1 MPLLG
6 TRGAASARGF
16 GFGAA
21 SSSSASF
28 LSTYSSLSTSL
39 GISAGVCDSA
49 GNMYYFVNQGTT
61 LLKYTSGGVL
71 SFQKQYTISGF
82 TPNGGSIAIDSSDN
96 IYLITGDTSNYLFHI
111 IKVDTSGAFISSKR
125 LASSNAEQLRA
136 ASAQPVIKGNILFI
150 GLYQYPDMYILG
162 WNTSSESVSFYTR
175 LIPQAGSGDAYTS
188 LCMAQTANYV
198 YAGVFTNSSYNQI
211 VYQFNTS
218 GYTGTSRGFFNN
230 VDGGNAGIA
239 TNLSSDDVYLLAYRG
254 SPSGPGYYSWMFKV
268 NSGLTQASRLLTTPN
283 FTNVWWT
290 RAVVKD
296 GAIYVPSNLNGGGG
310 NSGTIFSFDTGLTTV
325 NWQNYLNILN
335 SGNNRALTMINN
347 HPVINGTNLM
357 VQGSQSEPTAYAI
370 GGALSLPLNGTKTGS
385 YTVGSA
391 AGTLNYT
398 YATASVTINF
408 QSSTSTGYSS
418 GSTSSPTAPT
428 VSTSNTPSVSNLSYT
443 SNITLI

>member
-21 SSSSASF
+21 SSGSASF
-28 LSTYSSLSTSL
+28 LSTYSSLSTTL
-39 GISAGVCDSA
+39 PISGGVSDSA
-49 GNMYYFVNQGTT
+49 GNMYYYVNQGTT

-82 TPNGGSIAIDSSDN
+82 TSNGGSIAIDSSDN
-96 IYLITGDTSNYLFHI
+96 IYLVTGDTSSYLFHI
-111 IKVDTSGAFISSKR
+111 IKVNTSGTVISSKR
-125 LASSNAEQLRA
+125 LVSAGSEQFFAST
-136 ASAQPVIKGNILFI
+136 QPVIKSNILFI
-150 GLYQYPDMYILG
+150 GLYAYPDMYILG
-162 WNTSSESVSFYTR
+162 WDTSSESVSFYTR

-188 LCMAQTANYV
+188 LCISQTANYV
-198 YAGVFTNSSYNQI
+198 YAGVFTNSSFNQI
-211 VYQFNTS
+211 VHQFSTS
-218 GYTGTSRGFFNN
+218 GYTGTKRAFIQSLNN
-230 VDGGNAGIA
+230 GDAGIA
-239 TNLSSDDVYLLAYRG
+239 TNLSSDDVYLLGYRG
-254 SPSGPGYYSWMFKV
+254 NVSGPGYYSIMYKV
-268 NSGLTQASRLLTTPN
+268 DSVLTQASRVTYTN
-283 FTNVWWT
+283 NSTNVWWT

-335 SGNNRALTMINN
+335 SGSNRALTMLYN

-357 VQGSQSEPTAYAI
+357 VQGSQSEPSYYAL

-408 QSSTSTGYSS
+408 ASSTSTGFSS

-428 VSTSNTPSVSNLSYT
+428 VSTSSTPSVTNASYT

>member
-21 SSSSASF
+21 SSGSASF

-39 GISAGVCDSA
+39 AISTGVCDSA

-136 ASAQPVIKGNILFI
+136 SAQPVIKGNILFI

-188 LCMAQTANYV
+188 LCIAQTANYV
-198 YAGVFTNSSYNQI
+198 YAGVFTNSSFNQI
-211 VYQFNTS
+211 VYRFTTS

-230 VDGGNAGIA
+230 VNNGDAGIA

-254 SPSGPGYYSWMFKV
+254 NASGPGYYSWMFKV
-268 NSGLTQASRLLTTPN
+268 DSGLTQASRLLTTPN
-283 FTNVWWT
+283 STNVWWT

-296 GAIYVPSNLNGGGG
+296 GAIYVPSALNGGGG

-325 NWQNYLNILN
+325 NWQNYLNITDSGGNGKSLN
-335 SGNNRALTMINN
+335 MFSSLPAT
-347 HPVINGTNLM
+347 NGTNLM
-357 VQGSQSEPTAYAI
+357 VQGSQSEPSYSPI
-370 GGALSLPLNGTKTGS
+370 GGALSLPLAGTKRGTYS
-385 YTVGSA
+385 VGSA
-391 AGTLNYT
+391 AGTLT
-398 YATASVTINF
+398 YVYNTASVTINF
-408 QSSTSTGYSS
+408 NSSTYTGFSS